1 MNKYLTI
8 VVVLVSLVL
17 GWTGCSTDFT
27 LEGAWRDIPIVYG
40 FISVQDTAH
49 YVRVEKAFLEPGGD
63 ATEIAR
69 IADSLYYDDV
79 LVQIEKLPSGELFT
93 LERVD
98 GNLEG
103 YPREDGAF
111 ATSPNYLYKIKAEDL
126 DLNGGENIRLVIT
139 RGEDTEPV
147 TAETNVMRALTP
159 RDNSPSSPVKLFPY
173 DKDISFSWFVG
184 EFAKVFDFRIR
195 INYSELAPGS
205 TEEVD
210 KSLEWIIDKSFIK
223 DGDPERVV
231 VNIRAERFY
240 QFLDGALEPLGNE
253 GYRNLKSMD
262 LLIVGGGQEFVD
274 YFEIANANLGIT
286 SSNTVPV
293 YTNLSEGLG
302 IFTSRYFLLR
312 DSIEFD
318 PITMDSVRMG
328 VYTNDLNFE

>member
-1 MNKYLTI
+1 MNRILLTS
-8 VVVLVSLVL
+8 VVVVALIT

-27 LEGAWRDIPIVYG
+27 LEGEWRNIPIVYG

-49 YVRVEKAFLEPGGD
+49 YIRVEKAFLEPGGD

-69 IADSLYYDDV
+69 IADSLYYDDA

-111 ATSPNYLYKIKAEDL
+111 ATSPNYLYKIKAEDIE
-126 DLNGGENIRLVIT
+126 LNGGENIRLVIS
-139 RGEDTEPV
+139 RNDGQEPV
-147 TAETNVMRALTP
+147 TAETNVLRALTP
-159 RDNSPSSPVKLFPY
+159 RDNSPSSPIKLFPY

-184 EFAKVFDFRIR
+184 EHAKVFDFRIR
-195 INYSELAPGS
+195 INYSELLPGS

-210 KSLEWIIDKSFIK
+210 KSLEWVIDKSFIK

-231 VNIRAERFY
+231 VSIRSERFY
-240 QFLDGALEPLGNE
+240 QFLAGSLEPMTGG
-253 GYRNLKSMD
+253 GYRTLKSMD

-286 SSNTVPV
+286 SSNNIPV
-293 YTNLSEGLG
+293 YTNLSDGLG
-302 IFTSRYFLLR
+302 IFTSRYFLVR

-318 PITMDSVRMG
+318 PITMDSVKMG
-328 VYTNDLNFE
+328 IYTNSLNFE